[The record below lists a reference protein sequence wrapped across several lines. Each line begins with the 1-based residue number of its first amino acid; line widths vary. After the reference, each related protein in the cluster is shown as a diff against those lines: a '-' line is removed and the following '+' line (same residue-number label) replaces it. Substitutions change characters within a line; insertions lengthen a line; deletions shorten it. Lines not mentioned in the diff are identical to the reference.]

1 MCCVLRVATV
11 VWGGALSTTPKSLL
25 YPPIHPNSAD
35 MPSKRTRSSKQN
47 RQISANK
54 KGKHTS
60 DNSKEEEEE
69 VKAGASSS
77 STTDA
82 EKPKPTR
89 RYQLDPSEFSPR
101 LIDLQGN
108 VFLLPSVG
116 DTVTL
121 QGVELTIQEASPE
134 KCRLFRASFEDRDQ
148 QFAEAKEQ
156 LQEEINKRQE
166 DIGALEAQSAQLFL
180 RIQEDIDNAD
190 HLATQ
195 LGIY

>member
-1 MCCVLRVATV
+1 ML
-11 VWGGALSTTPKSLL
+11 
-25 YPPIHPNSAD
+25 
-35 MPSKRTRSSKQN
+35 SKRTRSSEQK
-47 RQISANK
+47 REASASK
-54 KGKHTS
+54 TDTDTS
-60 DNSKEEEEE
+60 SNSEEEEEEEE

-82 EKPKPTR
+82 QKPTPTR